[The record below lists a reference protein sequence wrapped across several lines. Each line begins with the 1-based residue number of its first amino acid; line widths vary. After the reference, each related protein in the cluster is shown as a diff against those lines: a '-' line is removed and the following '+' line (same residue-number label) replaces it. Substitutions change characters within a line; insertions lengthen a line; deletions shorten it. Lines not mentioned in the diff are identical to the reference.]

1 MNRVNMDALLRQP
14 KEWQLNGNASRIG
27 FRGSYQLTAAIEL
40 IYQVESEINFDDDY
54 SLAARGKDTVE
65 QRNTFAG
72 IQGNFGRIIAGRH
85 DTPIKIAG
93 REVDRFNDQ
102 VLADVK
108 SFLEGEDRV
117 SDLIMYTTP
126 IWMGFSATAVIITEE
141 DSSKNPRDSGL
152 GDGSSMSLNYSND
165 YVTAAIAIND
175 NIDKQDITRLMT
187 NFYVGSTEV
196 GFIWQRAERVDI
208 SAEEKSWF
216 VSAEHRI
223 NPHWRIKGQ
232 YGKTDYS
239 HFANEDQQLALGL
252 DRIINSNVFVFV
264 NYVEVD
270 RDKTLDSYTDSS
282 IAIGFQIRF
291 QF

>member
-1 MNRVNMDALLRQP
+1 MDTLLQQP

-27 FRGSYQLTAAIEL
+27 FRGSYQLTDAIEL

-102 VLADVK
+102 VLADVT

-126 IWMGFSATAVIITEE
+126 IWMGFSATAVIII
-141 DSSKNPRDSGL
+141 
-152 GDGSSMSLNYSND
+152 DGKPDASRPL
-165 YVTAAIAIND
+165 
-175 NIDKQDITRLMT
+175 
-187 NFYVGSTEV
+187 
-196 GFIWQRAERVDI
+196 DI
-208 SAEEKSWF
+208 S
-216 VSAEHRI
+216 VYQI
-223 NPHWRIKGQ
+223 DWRWWW
-232 YGKTDYS
+232 
-239 HFANEDQQLALGL
+239 
-252 DRIINSNVFVFV
+252 DRAGDDLSNYIVTPTP
-264 NYVEVD
+264 N
-270 RDKTLDSYTDSS
+270 
-282 IAIGFQIRF
+282 A
-291 QF
+291 